1 MPSIADMS
9 KTVKLGCIV
18 LIAVLVTAALY
29 LGFYKGLD
37 DLNRKNRLLL
47 QAKLG
52 EVREL
57 EKYEANMPDMVRQIE
72 TLKQQLEI
80 QKRIVP
86 DEKEADRFMDLLQ
99 GEAAKSGIEIRRWTA
114 KTIATREFYTEV
126 PFEIELDGPYYSLV
140 NFYERIG
147 RLERIINVSGLQL
160 TSLRSGDANK
170 AKRNFQYAP
179 HESVVG
185 FCTATTFFSHEQSA
199 PPAPAAPGARAAA
212 K

>member
-1 MPSIADMS
+1 MASIGDMS
-9 KTVKLGCIV
+9 KGAKLGCILAIPV
-18 LIAVLVTAALY
+18 LLTVALY

-37 DLNRKNRLLL
+37 DQNHENRLLL

-52 EVREL
+52 EIKQL
-57 EKYEANMPDMVRQIE
+57 EKYESNMPEMMRQIE

-99 GEAAKSGIEIRRWTA
+99 TEATKSGIEIRRWTA
-114 KTIATREFYTEV
+114 QNTATREFYSEV
-126 PFEIELDGPYYSLV
+126 PFEIELDGPYYSIV
-140 NFYERIG
+140 NFFERVG
-147 RLERIINVSGLQL
+147 RLERIINISGLQIA
-160 TSLRSGDANK
+160 SLKGKESNK
-170 AKRNFQYAP
+170 ARRSFQYAP

-185 FCTATTFFSHEQSA
+185 FCTATTFFSHEPSA
-199 PPAPAAPGARAAA
+199 AAPAAPVKVAAN